1 MTSAIKPS
9 RVCSA
14 ISIVKKQLKRKWK
27 QKGGYENFGQN
38 KLDKM
43 KSKFNYNPYG
53 STDERIISKML
64 DSFFTWAINY
74 EGGE

>member
-1 MTSAIKPS
+1 MISAIKPS

-14 ISIVKKQLKRKWK
+14 ISIVKKQLIRKWK
-27 QKGGYENFGQN
+27 QEGGYENFGQN
-38 KLDKM
+38 ELDKM